1 MSEND
6 AIVRNDR
13 IDGGD
18 MGCFCALH
26 TPFSGIHGKM
36 FGDGLGSTPGC
47 AVSACLRGLLSCA
60 IFGLGRRR
68 VTA

>member
-1 MSEND
+1 
-6 AIVRNDR
+6 
-13 IDGGD
+13 

-47 AVSACLRGLLSCA
+47 AVSARLRGLLSCA